1 MSAIIPSWAVR
12 GAKCV
17 FVGGHFDPVENNIT
31 DPAGLIEYPV
41 ANEVY
46 TIREIRVRLVPE
58 WHDKVVVGILLHEIV
73 NPIATAGS
81 GAGGEMAFWI
91 GAFRPL
97 ASIAS
102 DVEAHFAHL
111 LDAPLRLTEEA

>member
-1 MSAIIPSWAVR
+1 MSANIPNWAVR
-12 GAKCV
+12 GARCV
-17 FVGGHFDPVENNIT
+17 FVGSHFDPAENKIT
-31 DPAGLIEYPV
+31 DPAGLIKYPV
-41 ANEVY
+41 TNEVY
-46 TIREIRVRLVPE
+46 TVREVRVRLVPE
-58 WHDKVVVGILLHEIV
+58 FGNEVMVGILLREIV

-91 GAFRPL
+91 GDFRPL

-102 DVEAHFAHL
+102 DVEFHFAHL